1 MIVTEPIDIA
11 QLLQQAHRAE
21 AGAVVMFSGEVRNNH
36 NGKAVQYLEYE
47 AYMPMA
53 EKIIDAIVREATQRW
68 NLCFAS
74 AVHRIGRVEISES
87 AVVVITA
94 HGHRK
99 EAYEANRYIIDKI
112 KSDVPIWKCEYY
124 TDGTHKWGKNE
135 NVVESMSET
144 KQPSEEHSEP

>member
-11 QLLQQAHRAE
+11 QLLKQAHRAE
-21 AGAVVMFSGEVRNNH
+21 AGAVVVFSGEVRNSH

-47 AYMPMA
+47 AYEPMA
-53 EKIIDAIVREATQRW
+53 EKMIDEIVRRAIEQW

-87 AVVVITA
+87 AVVVITV

-99 EAYEANRYIIDKI
+99 EAYEANQYIIDKM
-112 KSDVPIWKCEYY
+112 KSDVPIWKCEHY
-124 TDGTHKWGKNE
+124 TDGSFEWGKNE
-135 NVVESMSET
+135 SVSEST
-144 KQPSEEHSEP
+144 VI